1 MGGSESVEDMEAEGV
16 GLPLLGLP
24 WPGVVEVLD
33 MILMPELGDTESS
46 RCSCTIV

>member
-16 GLPLLGLP
+16 GLPLLELP
-24 WPGVVEVLD
+24 WPGVEVVD
-33 MILMPELGDTESS
+33 MILMPELGGTESS